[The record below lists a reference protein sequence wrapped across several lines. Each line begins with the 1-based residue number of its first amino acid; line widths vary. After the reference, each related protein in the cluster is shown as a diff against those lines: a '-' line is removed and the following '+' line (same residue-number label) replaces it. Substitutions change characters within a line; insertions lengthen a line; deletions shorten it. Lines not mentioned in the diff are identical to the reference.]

1 MSCSFFWLFIS
12 KNRNVL
18 DSLLSHR
25 GFLFSPFKNI
35 FSKTFLDM
43 LGKFSK
49 LIWFS
54 DFSEWYY
61 YGDIDSNTLNIY
73 KHYCQSTNFR
83 IKARVNW
90 VTFSTTLLP
99 LLTFL
104 QAFAVFYEI
113 VANILQHDKHLDD
126 ISIMWSLKT
135 TASDITIGTKSEHL
149 IL

>member
-1 MSCSFFWLFIS
+1 MEDLNFLLFKIYFPKRFWTCWKIS
-12 KNRNVL
+12 ADIQIV
-18 DSLLSHR
+18 
-25 GFLFSPFKNI
+25 
-35 FSKTFLDM
+35 
-43 LGKFSK
+43 
-49 LIWFS
+49 
-54 DFSEWYY
+54 SE

-73 KHYCQSTNFR
+73 KHYCQSANFR
-83 IKARVNW
+83 IKALVNW

-135 TASDITIGTKSEHL
+135 TASDIKIGTKSEHL
-149 IL
+149 IW